1 MHLLGIDIDTLKRT
15 ELLGRVER
23 WLSEESGFHR
33 IATVNPEFLLLARED
48 ALFRQSLAAADL
60 RIADG
65 FGIVLAFRFRGAR
78 VERFPGA
85 DIMEALLE
93 MANTQHLSVFLAV
106 REGGLSTYEE
116 VRSAMLKKYP
126 DMAIGGA
133 DIDSRRASIDGNV
146 YGIRDAKY
154 DILISNFGAPEQ
166 EIFLESFRAQ
176 PGGIRIA
183 LVVGGFQKVGREQ
196 LYGFDHVVN
205 VTALVGFTNG
215 IIRGIAIHCCFP
227 RQQRKGFEGEAVVV
241 HRLYTALVP
250 RPGFV
255 CFRHL
260 VLPFPTVPL
269 RVRFG
274 CRSRD

>member
-15 ELLGRVER
+15 ELLGRAER

-93 MANTQHLSVFLAV
+93 IASTRHLSVFLAV
-106 REGGLSTYEE
+106 RKGGLSTYEE

-133 DIDSRRASIDGNV
+133 DIDPRRASIDGNA
-146 YGIRDAKY
+146 YGIRDTKY

-166 EIFLESFRAQ
+166 EIFLELFRAQ

-183 LVVGGFQKVGREQ
+183 LGVGGALDYLTGRIARAPRAWQRLGLEWLWRLIRQ
-196 LYGFDHVVN
+196 PQRLGRIWNATVVFLWR
-205 VTALVGFTNG
+205 VIREKEKTTA
-215 IIRGIAIHCCFP
+215 
-227 RQQRKGFEGEAVVV
+227 
-241 HRLYTALVP
+241 
-250 RPGFV
+250 
-255 CFRHL
+255 
-260 VLPFPTVPL
+260 
-269 RVRFG
+269 
-274 CRSRD
+274 